1 MIRGRLEAALRA
13 LWFDPAPPASLRAAG
28 LLLALLTPITDLAAA
43 RQRRAIAALPA
54 PPVPVLVVGNL
65 VVGGAGKTPLVAAIV
80 QALAARGWHPGIL
93 ARGHGARR
101 ADARLVAPGDDPEHA
116 GDEPLLLAQLT
127 GRPVAAGRR
136 RAEALAALLAA
147 HPEVDVVVSDD
158 GLQHAALPRSV
169 EVAVFDARGAG
180 NRRLL
185 PAGPLRE
192 PLSHLAGM
200 DAIAING
207 APALP
212 VDAPANAPAGA
223 PAGGLA
229 GGLAGPATPRAFRF
243 DVLPER
249 FVRVGRE
256 DEHLDPAAF
265 RARVEAACGAAD
277 SPGCLAA
284 VAGIGAPERFFASLA
299 SLGLPPALA
308 HTPGDHRPLTRDALR
323 ALDARFVVMT
333 TKDAVKC
340 RAWADDRCWA
350 LQASARLDPAFV
362 DWLDN
367 ALRETKRGRTPA
379 RHPRVPDLQGPAQTR
394 TRRHGA

>member
-1 MIRGRLEAALRA
+1 LIRGRLEAALRA
-13 LWFDPAPPASLRAAG
+13 LWFDPAPPAALRAAG
-28 LLLALLTPITDLAAA
+28 LLLAPLARLTALAAA

-65 VVGGAGKTPLVAAIV
+65 VVGGSGKTPLVAAIV
-80 QALAARGWHPGIL
+80 EALADRGWHPGIL

-101 ADARLVAPGDDPEHA
+101 TEARLVEPGDDPEDA

-136 RAEALAALLAA
+136 RADALAALLAG

-158 GLQHAALPRSV
+158 GLQHAALPRSL
-169 EVAVFDARGAG
+169 EIAVFDARGAG
-180 NRRLL
+180 NGRLL

-192 PLSHLAGM
+192 PLAHLAGM
-200 DAIAING
+200 DAIALNG
-207 APALP
+207 ASAL
-212 VDAPANAPAGA
+212 PAGA
-223 PAGGLA
+223 PAAALADGLA
-229 GGLAGPATPRAFRF
+229 GSPAPQSFRF

-249 FVRVGRE
+249 FVRVGNE
-256 DEHLDPAAF
+256 DERLDPAAF
-265 RARVEAACGAAD
+265 RARVDAACGAGGA
-277 SPGCLAA
+277 PGCLAA
-284 VAGIGAPERFFASLA
+284 VAGIGAPERFFAALA
-299 SLGLPPALA
+299 ALGLPPDREI
-308 HTPGDHRPLTRDALR
+308 TPGDHRPLNRDALR

-350 LQASARLDPAFV
+350 LQASTRLDPAFV

-367 ALRETKRGRTPA
+367 ALREKRLGRTPA
-379 RHPRVPDLQGPAQTR
+379 RHPGVPDLQGPAQTR

>member
-13 LWFDPAPPASLRAAG
+13 LWFDPAPSAALRAAG
-28 LLLALLTPITDLAAA
+28 LLLAPLARLTALAAT
-43 RQRRAIAALPA
+43 RQRRAIAALPP

-65 VVGGAGKTPLVAAIV
+65 VVGGSGKTPLVAAIV
-80 QALAARGWHPGIL
+80 EALAARGWHPGIL

-101 ADARLVAPGDDPEHA
+101 GDARLVAPDDDPEHA

-127 GRPVAAGRR
+127 GRPVAVGRR

-169 EVAVFDARGAG
+169 EIAVFDARGAG

-192 PLSHLAGM
+192 PLAHLAGM
-200 DAIAING
+200 DAIALNG
-207 APALP
+207 ASAL
-212 VDAPANAPAGA
+212 PAGA
-223 PAGGLA
+223 PAADLA
-229 GGLAGPATPRAFRF
+229 GGLAGSPAPCAFRF

-249 FVRVGRE
+249 FVRVGNEGER
-256 DEHLDPAAF
+256 LDPTAF
-265 RARVEAACGAAD
+265 RARVEAECGGSGA
-277 SPGCLAA
+277 PGCLAA

-299 SLGLPPALA
+299 SLGLTPGRQI
-308 HTPGDHRPLTRDALR
+308 TPGDHRPLTRDALR

-340 RAWADDRCWA
+340 RVWADDRCWA

-367 ALRETKRGRTPA
+367 ALREKTLGRTPA
-379 RHPRVPDLQGPAQTR
+379 RHPGVPDLQGPAEIR

>member
-28 LLLALLTPITDLAAA
+28 LLLALLTPLTALAAA
-43 RQRRAIAALPA
+43 RQRRAIAALSA

-80 QALAARGWHPGIL
+80 QALATRGWHPGIL

-101 ADARLVAPGDDPEHA
+101 ADARLVAPDDDPEHA

-207 APALP
+207 ASAQ
-212 VDAPANAPAGA
+212 AAGA
-223 PAGGLA
+223 LA
-229 GGLAGPATPRAFRF
+229 GGLAAGQAGSPPPRAFRF

-249 FVRVGRE
+249 FVRVGNE
-256 DEHLDPAAF
+256 DEHLDPAGF

-284 VAGIGAPERFFASLA
+284 VAGIGAPERFFATLA

-308 HTPGDHRPLTRDALR
+308 HTPGDHRPLTREALR
-323 ALDARFVVMT
+323 ALNARFVVMT

-367 ALRETKRGRTPA
+367 ALRETKLGRTPA
-379 RHPRVPDLQGPAQTR
+379 RHPGVPDLQGPAQTR
-394 TRRHGA
+394 TGRHGA